1 MNQSKIC
8 EITKNKY
15 RIESKSK
22 STRVST
28 NNGKTAVSQILSE
41 HPVFSRNFA
50 SKVEVLKQSGLTN
63 IGLLKTTS

>member
-1 MNQSKIC
+1 VNQSKIC

-15 RIESKSK
+15 RIESK

-41 HPVFSRNFA
+41 HPVFSRNFT
-50 SKVEVLKQSGLTN
+50 SKVEVLTVGTD
-63 IGLLKTTS
+63 